1 NQPNTYSEASNGGA
15 LMTVALAEVEAEK
28 VSYLWEGHIAFG
40 KLNLLVG
47 VPSGGKTWLSLDMA
61 ARHSRGGHWPDGSP
75 CPQGVTLLMGS
86 EDGLADTVRPR
97 LDMVKADTTQIHAI
111 TGKCGKD
118 GKPWSFNLMDDLEPL
133 RRTVQET
140 RATLIV
146 IDPITAYLGKIDSY
160 KDDQVRSVL
169 GPLAQM
175 AEEERVAI
183 LGIIHPNKSTTATS
197 ILNRMF
203 GSI

>member
-1 NQPNTYSEASNGGA
+1 
-15 LMTVALAEVEAEK
+15 
-28 VSYLWEGHIAFG
+28 
-40 KLNLLVG
+40 
-47 VPSGGKTWLSLDMA
+47 
-61 ARHSRGGHWPDGSP
+61 
-75 CPQGVTLLMGS
+75 
-86 EDGLADTVRPR
+86 
-97 LDMVKADTTQIHAI
+97 
-111 TGKCGKD
+111 
-118 GKPWSFNLMDDLEPL
+118 
-133 RRTVQET
+133 
-140 RATLIV
+140 IV

-203 GSI
+203 GSIGFGAAARSVFGVAYDPDDETKTRRLFMPIKMNIAVLPPTLAFRIGPGGVEWDKEPVTGLTQEQVFGFQKESAPLHEARQFLRELLEPGKPMSSKK